1 MSDKVTSFSK
11 ERGMREL
18 TVDLFC
24 TVDGWASGRNSA
36 AYFGY
41 AGPDLQA
48 WIDEQLARPHVILMG
63 SNTYR
68 ALAEITAGGGDPRM
82 DELPKVVF
90 SRSLEPP
97 LTWANTTLVREDV
110 AVAVPAMRNEPGDP
124 LRVIGSL
131 SLVRSLFRLGQV
143 DRLRL
148 MMFPQVL
155 GESGQERIL
164 QDLPDIN
171 LRLIFTKV
179 LDRRLVLL
187 DYQVD

>member
-1 MSDKVTSFSK
+1 
-11 ERGMREL
+11 MREL

-24 TVDGWASGRNSA
+24 TVDGWASGRNSP

-48 WIDEQLARPHVILMG
+48 WIDEQLARPHVMLMG

-68 ALAEITAGGGDPRM
+68 AMAEITAGGGDSTFTRM

-90 SRSLEPP
+90 SKSLAPP
-97 LTWANTTLVREDV
+97 LSWTNTTLVREDV
-110 AVAVPAMRNEPGDP
+110 AVAVPRMKNEPGGP

-131 SLVRSLFRLGQV
+131 TLVRSLFRLGQV

-164 QDLPDIN
+164 QDLPDVN
-171 LRLIFTKV
+171 LRLISTQV
-179 LDRRLVLL
+179 LDQRLVLL
-187 DYQVD
+187 DYRVA

>member
-1 MSDKVTSFSK
+1 MI
-11 ERGMREL
+11 REL
-18 TVDLFC
+18 TVDVFS
-24 TVDGWASGRNSA
+24 TVDGWASGRNSP

-48 WIDEQLARPHVILMG
+48 WIDAQLARPHVMLMG

-68 ALAEITAGGGDPRM
+68 ALAEITAGGGDPTFSRM
-82 DELPKVVF
+82 DKLPKVVF
-90 SRSLEPP
+90 SKSLEPP

-110 AVAVPAMRNEPGDP
+110 AVALPAMKNEPGDP

-131 SLVRSLFRLGQV
+131 TLVRSLFLLGQV

-148 MMFPQVL
+148 MVFPQVL

-164 QDLPDIN
+164 QGLPDIN
-171 LRLIFTKV
+171 LRLASTQV
-179 LDRRLVLL
+179 LDARLVLL